1 MSTTNLRNRSS
12 GLSTPPALSL
22 RDRTLPRSEMLLAVG
37 TGLGLLH
44 HLDHVLRADHSGWPF
59 SPEVTPFTFSLLIY
73 PIMVGVYLARSQ
85 PWLRVA
91 GTALVLVA
99 VLLAHTLIETPGDQF
114 GVWAT
119 GASSEPYA
127 LGQTHLLQVQSPALG
142 ILAVIISTLVSL
154 ALALA
159 LAGFIRDA
167 LRARAN

>member
-1 MSTTNLRNRSS
+1 MSAIDVWNGSPGPPVAPTRGWTLLR
-12 GLSTPPALSL
+12 GELWLT
-22 RDRTLPRSEMLLAVG
+22 VG
-37 TGLGLLH
+37 TGLGVLH

-73 PIMVGVYLARSQ
+73 PIALGVHLARSR

-91 GTALVLVA
+91 STALILVA
-99 VLLAHTLIETPGDQF
+99 VQLAHTLIETPGDQF

-119 GASSEPYA
+119 GVSGEPYA
-127 LGQTHLLQVQSPALG
+127 LGQPNLLQVQSPALG
-142 ILAVIISTLVSL
+142 VLAVIVSTLLSL

-167 LRARAN
+167 LRAKAN

>member
-1 MSTTNLRNRSS
+1 MSAINLWSNSS
-12 GLSTPPALSL
+12 KPSAAST
-22 RDRTLPRSEMLLAVG
+22 RGWTLPWGEVLLAVG

-59 SPEVTPFTFSLLIY
+59 TPEVTPFTFSLLIY
-73 PIMVGVYLARSQ
+73 PIVLGIHLARSR

-119 GASSEPYA
+119 GVSSEPYA
-127 LGQTHLLQVQSPALG
+127 LGQPNLLQVQSPALG
-142 ILAVIISTLVSL
+142 VLAVIIATLVSL